1 MNTSK
6 IKKILSIVIITLIL
20 ALTVITIVLAI
31 VPKRLY
37 NPITNGYMSV
47 AVYRN
52 KKDRMYFATDDAN
65 AEDKVFNTK
74 LSKLLS
80 DSVKDNVLSSIFQ
93 GTGKFKSEVLPGDEG
108 NVMTN
113 VAKVS
118 DGMCLVFMYEEEQ
131 TLMFNGKIYKNPQ
144 ATGKDKDKPVTYT
157 QIFMPIANDQDFQ
170 ERTVYLADSSNKSAY
185 QIKFLAHQSDIYQ
198 LINNLDLIID

>member
-20 ALTVITIVLAI
+20 ALTVTTIVLAI

-37 NPITNGYMSV
+37 NPVTNGYMSV

-65 AEDKVFNTK
+65 AEDKAFNTK

-93 GTGKFKSEVLPGDEG
+93 GTGKFKSEVTPRDEG

-118 DGMCLVFMYEEEQ
+118 DGMCLVFMYDEEQ
-131 TLMFNGKIYKNPQ
+131 TLMFNGKVYKNPQ

-157 QIFMPIANDQDFQ
+157 KIFMPIANDQDFQ
-170 ERTVYLADSSNKSAY
+170 ERTVYLADSSNQSAY
-185 QIKFLAHQSDIYQ
+185 QIKFLAHQSDIYD

>member
-20 ALTVITIVLAI
+20 ALTVTTIVLAI

-37 NPITNGYMSV
+37 NPVTNGYMSV

-65 AEDKVFNTK
+65 AEDEAFNTK

-93 GTGKFKSEVLPGDEG
+93 GTGKFKSEVTSRDEG
-108 NVMTN
+108 DVMTN

-118 DGMCLVFMYEEEQ
+118 DGMCLVFMYDEEQ
-131 TLMFNGKIYKNPQ
+131 TLMFNGKVYKNPQ
-144 ATGKDKDKPVTYT
+144 ATDKDKTVTYT

-170 ERTVYLADSSNKSAY
+170 ERTVYLADSSNQSDY
-185 QIKFLAHQSDIYQ
+185 QIKFLAHQSDIYD

>member
-20 ALTVITIVLAI
+20 ALTVTTIVLAI

-37 NPITNGYMSV
+37 NPVTNGYMSV

-52 KKDRMYFATDDAN
+52 KKDRMYFATADAN
-65 AEDKVFNTK
+65 AEDKEFNTK

-93 GTGKFKSEVLPGDEG
+93 GTGKFKSEVTARDEG

-118 DGMCLVFMYEEEQ
+118 DGMCLVFMYDKEQ
-131 TLMFNGKIYKNPQ
+131 TLMFNGKVYKNPQ
-144 ATGKDKDKPVTYT
+144 AIGKDNPVTYT
-157 QIFMPIANDQDFQ
+157 KIFMPIANDQDFQ

-185 QIKFLAHQSDIYQ
+185 QIKFLAHQSDIYD
-198 LINNLDLIID
+198 LINNLDLLID